1 MSINWKTRVKHPAF
15 WIGMAGVVMS
25 PILAYNGME
34 YSDLTT
40 WQTVGDLAVGF
51 VKNPYLIGATGMAA
65 LGALGVATDPT
76 TKGVSDSNQALSYE
90 KPRDYVAELAA
101 YHVAS
106 QLEERI
112 GGTDE

>member
-51 VKNPYLIGATGMAA
+51 VKNPYLIGSTAMAV
-65 LGALGVATDPT
+65 LGALGVVIDHT
-76 TKGVSDSNQALSYE
+76 TAGVSDSARAMTYN
-90 KPRDYVAELAA
+90 KPN
-101 YHVAS
+101 S
-106 QLEERI
+106 EEV
-112 GGTDE
+112 EE